1 MGRFA
6 MLDKLSRSR
15 YEGWTPHAVRGQG
28 AARAADGVS
37 VATPSKI
44 AFIAAATPEAEVA
57 RDRLSARYGAVD
69 AQEADVIVA
78 LGGDGIMLQTLHSV
92 RGRGIPIYGMHRGSV
107 GFLMNT
113 FREDHLPERIDAA
126 MKVEIHPLVMEAV
139 DQDGTQHR
147 AHAFNEVALFRQTY
161 QAGKLRISIDGRDRL
176 DELICDGIIVAT
188 PAGSTAYNLSAH
200 GPILPLGTPLLA
212 LTPISPFRP
221 RRWRGALVPDKG
233 RIAITVLEPVKRPV
247 SAVADHYEVRNV
259 VSVSAALDVTCSSSM
274 LFDPDHG
281 LEERILREQFV
292 Y

>member
-1 MGRFA
+1 MG
-6 MLDKLSRSR
+6 
-15 YEGWTPHAVRGQG
+15 EG
-28 AARAADGVS
+28 AAVAAIGMNVA
-37 VATPSKI
+37 ATPSKI
-44 AFIAAATPEAEVA
+44 AFIAASTPEAEGA
-57 RDRLSARYGAVD
+57 RDRLAQRYGAV
-69 AQEADVIVA
+69 AEEEAEVIVA
-78 LGGDGIMLQTLHSV
+78 LGGDGVMLQTLHSV
-92 RGRGIPIYGMHRGSV
+92 RGRGVPIYGMHRGSV

-113 FREDHLPERIDAA
+113 FREDSLRERIAAA
-126 MKVEIHPLVMEAV
+126 MEVQIHPLVMEAV
-139 DQDGTQHR
+139 DQDGTTHR

-161 QAGKLRISIDGRDRL
+161 QAGKLQISIDGRLRME
-176 DELICDGIIVAT
+176 ELICDGVIIAT

-233 RIAITVLEPVKRPV
+233 RLAITVLEPIKRPV

-259 VSVSAALDVTCSSSM
+259 VSVTAALDVQCSSSM

>member
-1 MGRFA
+1 M
-6 MLDKLSRSR
+6 S
-15 YEGWTPHAVRGQG
+15 G
-28 AARAADGVS
+28 AETLFQR
-37 VATPSKI
+37 I
-44 AFIAAATPEAEVA
+44 AFTAAATPEAE
-57 RDRLSARYGAVD
+57 SARARLAELYGEASEQD
-69 AQEADVIVA
+69 AQVIVA
-78 LGGDGIMLQTLHSV
+78 LGGDGMMLQTLHQV

-113 FREDHLPERIDAA
+113 YREDQLRERLAA
-126 MKVEIHPLVMEAV
+126 AIQVKIHPLVMETV
-139 DQDGTQHR
+139 DQAGTRHR

-161 QAGKLRISIDGRDRL
+161 QAGKLRVSIDGRERL
-176 DELICDGIIVAT
+176 EELICDGIIVAT

-221 RRWRGALVPDKG
+221 RRWRGALVPDKAG
-233 RIAITVLEPVKRPV
+233 IEIEVLEPVKRPM
-247 SAVADHYEVRNV
+247 SAVADHSEVRNV
-259 VSVSAALDVTCSSSM
+259 VRVSAALDASCSSAM